1 MDLAAQH
8 RQVATCAPRRTHS
21 HVWGTGRWG
30 SARRRS
36 SFHRWT
42 FWVWGRTLGQL
53 LLGVGVLRVGV
64 GVAHHLFDNNIR
76 HLVLDHLLP
85 RLLQPALHGP
95 REASFLRTSL
105 PSCSWPPSPARD
117 GGSSLQQEENRQAT
131 MAATP
136 QLVSAHNRFQAFS
149 AHPTNLKATGKELQI
164 YSHAGP

>member
-53 LLGVGVLRVGV
+53 LLGVGVLRTPPTSTPWTPG
-64 GVAHHLFDNNIR
+64 HSST
-76 HLVLDHLLP
+76 
-85 RLLQPALHGP
+85 P

-105 PSCSWPPSPARD
+105 PSHGIEEDFLLVPGRHRPRAMEAVLFKKKKTGR
-117 GGSSLQQEENRQAT
+117 QQWRQADRKERPT
-131 MAATP
+131 T